1 MSQDEDMISARENQ
15 RGTTLIELIVTLVI
29 LGIVAAG
36 ALPVL
41 MNVLQGWLL
50 AKNEAA
56 AEENIQAALTRIT
69 HEIANADTKRLT
81 SSWISSNVLTYYY
94 MTDVSQTI
102 IQLNGTN
109 LQINN
114 NTLVG
119 NVVSGTGFVAT
130 QQNFGANPP
139 TPVVIQLTVRVPTWK
154 GNVNKTYNTNIA
166 LNTQRFQ

>member
-1 MSQDEDMISARENQ
+1 MTRTVENQ
-15 RGTTLIELIVTLVI
+15 RGTTLLELVVTLII

-41 MNVLQGWLL
+41 MNVVEGWIL
-50 AKNEAA
+50 ARNEAA

-69 HEIANADTKRLT
+69 HEIANADTKRL
-81 SSWISSNVLTYYY
+81 SSTWISSNVVTYYY
-94 MTDVSQTI
+94 RTESSQTVI
-102 IQLNGTN
+102 RLNGTN

-114 NTLVG
+114 NTLLG

-130 QQNFGANPP
+130 QQNFGATPP
-139 TPVVIQLTVRVPTWK
+139 TPVVVQLTVRVNTVS
-154 GNVNKTYNTNIA
+154 GTINKMYNTNIA